1 MIFDQLLQII
11 IISISASEIALNGTL
26 LDKTGHSLMLVIY
39 AHHPFEIFIL
49 FFEPLDL
56 LFELLDVVF
65 LSDSALFGSLTVS
78 ASLLVDLGLGRFLD
92 LEAK

>member
-1 MIFDQLLQII
+1 
-11 IISISASEIALNGTL
+11 
-26 LDKTGHSLMLVIY
+26 MLVIY

-56 LFELLDVVF
+56 LFELLHVVF
-65 LSDSALFGSLTVS
+65 LSDPALFGCLTVS